1 MKSLIT
7 FCIVSLLTLSLTAQ
21 HNCNHKSSFSRSAV
35 ADTIDA
41 IHYKIHLHE
50 IDFENQNIQAETEI
64 KLRPKMS
71 VNYIPL
77 ELKALEVASVSS
89 EDITVSSFE
98 QNGDLL
104 YIHLSETLLET
115 DTATFTVI
123 YGGEPFHEAWGGFH
137 FSGDYAFNLGVGF
150 ESDPHNLGKAWF
162 PCVDDFK
169 DRATY
174 EFLITLPEGLV
185 GIGGGLLTEV
195 TDAGN
200 GLQTWQW
207 QINQPIP
214 TYLASVAAGDY
225 ALVSDTYPGI
235 NQEIP
240 VTVYARPADSVKVA
254 GSFVHLHEIMDFF
267 EARFGPYP
275 FDRIGYAGTA
285 IGAME
290 HVTNIAYPH
299 FAING
304 NLSYE
309 YLLTHELSHM
319 WFGNMVTCADAG
331 DMWLNEGWA
340 TYCQYFYKHDL
351 YSPETYRQEMNEN
364 HYDILKNAHITDG
377 SYLSLDEVPTE
388 YTYGTTVYDKGA
400 TVVHSLMNYLGQ
412 DVFFDAIKAYL
423 QEFAFAP
430 ASSEDMRDFLTNYT
444 GRDMTGFFD
453 TWVFTPG
460 TPHYSI
466 DSVLVNEAGTDY
478 EVQLFLRSK
487 HKGTDYVGLG
497 HQFEVGFLN
506 NEWEI
511 FTDTVQFDGLYGKS
525 VKTLPFE
532 PVLILA
538 DPFDRTADATTDE
551 AFVLDQTGEYS
562 FPKAGFR
569 LYADQ
574 ITDSAWFRITHHW
587 AKPDSLK
594 IPLNGLRLSPYRHWE
609 VNGINLETQE
619 MRGRFFYSDGES
631 LDGNLLESEND
642 SIVILYR
649 QNTAD
654 EWSAIPQSREGLWN
668 IGYIYVDEL
677 LPGQYTL
684 AVWDK
689 QIVGLSENP
698 TSHPESEI
706 KAFPNPT
713 QGKLTFRWE
722 QKFSGSLIFTDQNG
736 KTTTIIPFENT
747 NQIEVDSNR
756 WEKGLYLIEQKNPEG
771 RAVAFTK
778 IVVL

>member
-1 MKSLIT
+1 MKHLM
-7 FCIVSLLTLSLTAQ
+7 FCLLAFVFAASVQAQ
-21 HNCNHKSSFSRSAV
+21 HHCNHKISFSRSAV

-41 IHYKIHLHE
+41 IHYKIHLQA
-50 IDFENQNIQAETEI
+50 IDFENQSIQAETQLKI
-64 KLRPKMS
+64 RPKLS
-71 VNYIPL
+71 LNRIPL
-77 ELKALEVASVSS
+77 ELKAVEVESVSS
-89 EDITVSSFE
+89 NDITINNFE

-104 YIHLSETLLET
+104 HINLAETLTET
-115 DTATFTVI
+115 DTATITI
-123 YGGEPFHEAWGGFH
+123 TYGGSPFHEAWGGFH

-174 EFLITLPEGLV
+174 EFLITLPEGIE

-200 GLQTWQW
+200 GLQTWHW

-225 ALVSDTYPGI
+225 ALVSDAYQGM

-240 VTVYARPADSVKVA
+240 VTIYTRPADSVKVA
-254 GSFVHLHEIMDFF
+254 GSFVHLHEVMDFF

-309 YLLTHELSHM
+309 YLFTHELSHM

-340 TYCQYFYKHDL
+340 TFCQYFYKHDL
-351 YSPETYRQEMNEN
+351 YSSETYRQEMNEN

-400 TVVHSLMNYLGQ
+400 TVVHSLMNYLGAE
-412 DVFFDAIKAYL
+412 VFFDAIKAYL
-423 QEFAFAP
+423 QAFAYAP

-444 GRDMTGFFD
+444 GRDMTGFFG

-466 DSVLVNEAGTDY
+466 DSAQVTTVGDEF
-478 EVQLFLRSK
+478 EVQLFLRKK
-487 HKGTDYVGLG
+487 HKGVDYIGG
-497 HQFEVGFLN
+497 SHQFEIGFMN
-506 NEWEI
+506 ANWDI
-511 FTDTVQFDGLYGKS
+511 ITDTVQFDGLHGHSTKM
-525 VKTLPFE
+525 LPFE
-532 PVLILA
+532 PILVLA

-551 AFVLDQTGEYS
+551 SFTLDQTGEYS

-574 ITDSAWFRITHHW
+574 LTDSAWFRLTHHW
-587 AKPDSLK
+587 VKPDSLK
-594 IPLNGLRLSPYRHWE
+594 IPVNGLRLSPYRHWE
-609 VNGINLETQE
+609 VSGINLAEQDL
-619 MRGRFFYSDGES
+619 RGRFFYSDGAS
-631 LDGNLLESEND
+631 LDGSLFESTND
-642 SIVILYR
+642 SVVILYR
-649 QNTAD
+649 QNPAD
-654 EWSAIPQSREGLWN
+654 EWQAIPQYREGLWN
-668 IGYIYVDEL
+668 IGYVYVEEL

-684 AVWDK
+684 AVWDT

-698 TSHPESEI
+698 VSKPQPEI

-713 QGKLTFRWE
+713 QGKITFRWE

-736 KTTTIIPFENT
+736 KISLVIPLENT
-747 NQIEVDSNR
+747 NQIEVDSSR
-756 WEKGLYLIEQKNPEG
+756 WEKGLYLIEQKNPKG
-771 RAVAFTK
+771 QAVAWTK

>member
-1 MKSLIT
+1 MKH
-7 FCIVSLLTLSLTAQ
+7 LTLYLLVFVFAASVQAQ
-21 HNCNHKSSFSRSAV
+21 HHCNHKASFSPSAV

-41 IHYKIHLHE
+41 IHYDIHLQE
-50 IDFENQNIQAETEI
+50 INFENQSIQAVTQLT
-64 KLRPKMS
+64 LRPKMS
-71 VNYIPL
+71 LDRIPL
-77 ELKALEVASVSS
+77 ELQALEVESVTSN
-89 EDITVSSFE
+89 DAAISSFE
-98 QNGDLL
+98 QNGNILH
-104 YIHLSETLLET
+104 IHLTETISET
-115 DTATFTVI
+115 DTATISIT
-123 YGGEPFHEAWGGFH
+123 YGGTPFHEAWGGFH

-174 EFLITLPEGLV
+174 EIRVTLPEALV
-185 GIGGGLLTEV
+185 GVAGGLLTEV
-195 TDAGN
+195 TDVGN
-200 GLQTWQW
+200 GLQTWHW

-225 ALVSDTYPGI
+225 ALVSDTYQGM

-240 VTVYARPADSVKVA
+240 VTIYTRPTDSVKVA

-340 TYCQYFYKHDL
+340 TFCQYFYKHDL
-351 YSPETYRQEMNEN
+351 YNPETYRQEMNEN

-412 DVFFDAIKAYL
+412 EVFFDAIKAYL

-466 DSVLVNEAGTDY
+466 DSANVSAVGDEF
-478 EVQLFLRSK
+478 EVQLFLRKK
-487 HKGTDYVGLG
+487 HKGVDYIGVN
-497 HQFEVGFLN
+497 HQFEVGFMN
-506 NEWEI
+506 ADWEI
-511 FTDTVQFDGLYGKS
+511 ISDTVQFDGLHGHS
-525 VKTLPFE
+525 IKTLPFE
-532 PVLILA
+532 PILVLA

-551 AFVLDQTGEYS
+551 SFILDQTGEYS

-574 ITDSAWFRITHHW
+574 VIDSAWFRLTHHW

-594 IPLNGLRLSPYRHWE
+594 IPVNGLRLSPYRHWE
-609 VNGINLETQE
+609 VSGINLEAQGL
-619 MRGRFFYSDGES
+619 RGRFFYSDGAS
-631 LDGNLLESEND
+631 LDGSLFESTND
-642 SIVILYR
+642 SVVILYR
-649 QNTAD
+649 QNPAD
-654 EWSAIPQSREGLWN
+654 EWQAIPQYREGLWN
-668 IGYIYVDEL
+668 IGYIYVEEL

-684 AVWDK
+684 AVWDT
-689 QIVGLSENP
+689 QIVGLSANP
-698 TSHPESEI
+698 ASESESEI

-736 KTTTIIPFENT
+736 KTNLIIPFENT
-747 NQIEVDSNR
+747 NQIEVDSSR
-756 WEKGLYLIEQKNPEG
+756 WEKGLYLIEQKNLDG
-771 RAVAFTK
+771 HAVAWTK